1 MGPHAAILWW
11 SLSRGSGTEQ
21 AAQRELSI
29 PENSLAGAQPH
40 GFLFAEFCSA
50 NVLSALSRFALL
62 QTVSPGTRDVV
73 SNGGSC
79 PHVTG
84 VCGLGWGCRG
94 GAEHGGERQLTQ
106 HVLVEQQQQGRQPVL
121 W

>member
-1 MGPHAAILWW
+1 MGPHAAILQW

-29 PENSLAGAQPH
+29 PENSLAGTQPH
-40 GFLFAEFCSA
+40 GFLFAECCSA

-62 QTVSPGTRDVV
+62 QTVSPGMRDVA
-73 SNGGSC
+73 SNGGLC

-84 VCGLGWGCRG
+84 TCVLG
-94 GAEHGGERQLTQ
+94 
-106 HVLVEQQQQGRQPVL
+106 
-121 W
+121 